1 MPTPHLPRLASPV
14 STGLR
19 QTCVHASRRV
29 GHWAVLGATVALL
42 MPLEIWSLRRA
53 RRRLRTL
60 LNLPR

>member
-1 MPTPHLPRLASPV
+1 MPTLHLPRPASPA
-14 STGLR
+14 STALR
-19 QTCVHASRRV
+19 HACGRASRRV

-60 LNLPR
+60 QNLSH